1 MSPVLLLGKDRVMES
16 AKTPSVLMNY
26 CIASAHSNITLFPFA
41 LAAIINH
48 SPAHTANVEVD
59 WYWWNED
66 GTNDETMNRK
76 MQTSLLDLSLKEAA
90 QLDLQYIATR
100 DIKAGE
106 EILYSYGEEWQDAWS
121 EYSAEISEWSEKVF
135 KQTEVRE
142 LRVAAAA
149 TATESLE
156 VSSDGEGEVDLNA
169 FSHEGLESL
178 SPSADMPQFRFFIDG
193 LDHLF
198 LPSWRDTN
206 HNDQDLS
213 KIEIDN

>member
-1 MSPVLLLGKDRVMES
+1 MDS
-16 AKTPSVLMNY
+16 ARTPSVLMNY
-26 CIASAHSNITLFPFA
+26 CIASAYSNITLFPIA
-41 LAAIINH
+41 LAALINH
-48 SPAHTANVEVD
+48 SPASTANVQVD
-59 WYWWNED
+59 WYWWNKD
-66 GTNDETMNRK
+66 GTNEETMNRK

-100 DIKAGE
+100 DIEAGE

-149 TATESLE
+149 TASSTAIESVE
-156 VSSDGEGEVDLNA
+156 VTSDGEGGVDLNA
-169 FSHEGLESL
+169 FSHEGLELL
-178 SPSADMPQFRFFIDG
+178 SPSADMPRFRYFIDG

-206 HNDQDLS
+206 QNDQNLS
-213 KIEIDN
+213 

>member
-1 MSPVLLLGKDRVMES
+1 
-16 AKTPSVLMNY
+16 MNY
-26 CIASAHSNITLFPFA
+26 CIASAYSNITLFPIA
-41 LAAIINH
+41 LAALINH
-48 SPAHTANVEVD
+48 SPASTANVQVD
-59 WYWWNED
+59 WYWWNKD
-66 GTNDETMNRK
+66 GTNEETMNRK
-76 MQTSLLDLSLKEAA
+76 MQTSLLELSLKEAA

-100 DIKAGE
+100 DIEAGE

-149 TATESLE
+149 TASSTAIESVE
-156 VSSDGEGEVDLNA
+156 VTSDGEGGVDLNA
-169 FSHEGLESL
+169 FSHEGLELL
-178 SPSADMPQFRFFIDG
+178 SPSADMPRFRYFIDG

-206 HNDQDLS
+206 QNDQNLS
-213 KIEIDN
+213 

>member
-26 CIASAHSNITLFPFA
+26 CIASAHSNITLFPIA
-41 LAAIINH
+41 LAAMINH
-48 SPAHTANVEVD
+48 SPTHTANVEVD
-59 WYWWNED
+59 WYWWNKD

-76 MQTSLLDLSLKEAA
+76 MQTSLLDLSLKGAA

-121 EYSAEISEWSEKVF
+121 EYSVEFTDWTNRAFRQLRAE
-135 KQTEVRE
+135 QH
-142 LRVAAAA
+142 APA
-149 TATESLE
+149 ATESLE
-156 VSSDGEGEVDLNA
+156 VSSDGESSE
-169 FSHEGLESL
+169 
-178 SPSADMPQFRFFIDG
+178 PMPRFRFFIDG

-198 LPSWRDTN
+198 LPFWRDT
-206 HNDQDLS
+206 
-213 KIEIDN
+213 

>member
-1 MSPVLLLGKDRVMES
+1 
-16 AKTPSVLMNY
+16 MNY
-26 CIASAHSNITLFPFA
+26 CIASAYSNITLFPIA
-41 LAAIINH
+41 LAALINH
-48 SPAHTANVEVD
+48 SPASTANVQVD
-59 WYWWNED
+59 WYWWNKD
-66 GTNDETMNRK
+66 GTNEETMNRK

-100 DIKAGE
+100 DIEAGE

-149 TATESLE
+149 TASSTAIESVE
-156 VSSDGEGEVDLNA
+156 VTSDGEGGVDLNA
-169 FSHEGLESL
+169 FSHEGLELL
-178 SPSADMPQFRFFIDG
+178 SPSADMPRFRYFIDG

-206 HNDQDLS
+206 QNDQNLS
-213 KIEIDN
+213 

>member
-1 MSPVLLLGKDRVMES
+1 MDS

-26 CIASAHSNITLFPFA
+26 CIASAYSNITLFPIA
-41 LAAIINH
+41 LAALINH
-48 SPAHTANVEVD
+48 SPASTANVQVD
-59 WYWWNED
+59 WYWWNKD
-66 GTNDETMNRK
+66 GTNEETMNRK

-100 DIKAGE
+100 DIEAGE

-149 TATESLE
+149 TASSTAIESVE
-156 VSSDGEGEVDLNA
+156 VTSDGEGGVDLNA
-169 FSHEGLESL
+169 FSHEGLELL
-178 SPSADMPQFRFFIDG
+178 SPSADMPRFRYFIDG

-206 HNDQDLS
+206 QNDQNLS
-213 KIEIDN
+213 